1 MPHEWQDSQQN
12 CSKTYWVP
20 GLKQQKM
27 QPESDPSQLFPGSAP
42 GVRATGRRACA
53 RVGGRVLRSTP
64 LCAPALARPGWGPG
78 KGAVA

>member
-27 QPESDPSQLFPGSAP
+27 QPESDPSQSLEKVSAP
-42 GVRATGRRACA
+42 
-53 RVGGRVLRSTP
+53 L
-64 LCAPALARPGWGPG
+64 
-78 KGAVA
+78 